1 MAHHQLCWQRFRC
14 LQISTRGNNAGFVAR
29 WVEQYWSMTRGRG
42 DAETRGSSGQMGSMS
57 SPYAVHTHPN
67 TRVSSLRRRKET
79 ASGTGTSNHAS
90 TGDSLRT
97 RSPEE
102 GGCASVGLSLVRKN
116 AGGRRSPLEHH
127 HLSVSES
134 PFRPVTGRTCVL
146 PSVCGYACSSCAAPG
161 PTGRP

>member
-1 MAHHQLCWQRFRC
+1 MCWQRFRC

-29 WVEQYWSMTRGRG
+29 WVEQYWNTTRGRG

-102 GGCASVGLSLVRKN
+102 GGCASVGLSLRSQKMLGV
-116 AGGRRSPLEHH
+116 AG

-134 PFRPVTGRTCVL
+134 PFRPVTGSTCVL
-146 PSVCGYACSSCAAPG
+146 PSVCGHACSSFFFFFFFFFFLKSIYIPG
-161 PTGRP
+161 